1 MFKGVMPALVT
12 PFDHDGSIDRDG
24 YRENVRYVEEGGV
37 TGVVTCGTTGESAT
51 LSTAEHKELID
62 LTVECSN
69 VPVIA
74 GTGSNNT
81 AEAVELTAYAKDAGA
96 AGSLL
101 ISPYYNKPNNQ
112 GLIKHVTKISESV
125 NFPLILYNVPSR
137 TGQDMPLEV
146 ILELAKLDNIVG
158 IKDASGDF
166 DKIYQIIE
174 NTGDED
180 FLVYSG
186 EDALTFPMLTVGGSG
201 VISVAANVVPSRMVR
216 MYDAAMS
223 NDIVTARKIHY
234 EILPLI
240 RALFLETN
248 PIPVKRAMELI
259 GKAGGALRL
268 PLSSLSQENDQI
280 LKDSLEK
287 LGVLV

>member
-12 PFDHDGSIDRDG
+12 PFDYDGSIDRDG
-24 YRENVRYVEEGGV
+24 YRENVRYVEDGGV

-62 LTVECSN
+62 LTVECAN

-81 AEAVELTAYAKDAGA
+81 AEAVELTAYAEDAGA
-96 AGSLL
+96 DGSLL

-112 GLIKHVTKISESV
+112 GLIKHFTKISESV
-125 NFPLILYNVPSR
+125 SFPLILYNVPSR
-137 TGQDMPLEV
+137 TGQDMPLDV

-223 NDIVTARKIHY
+223 NDIATARKIHY

-259 GKAGGALRL
+259 GKAGGTLRL

-280 LKDSLEK
+280 LKDSLEN

>member
-112 GLIKHVTKISESV
+112 GLIKHFTKISESV